1 MKKLSTVFFLILM
14 PMMSI
19 AQTGTIKARVIDAKT
34 DEPLYKATVVITET
48 KQGAYTQKGGYATIG
63 KVRPGSSYTL
73 TAKFAGYE
81 AEIKKEVVV
90 KKDDTTRLTFKLK
103 TALQKEIIV
112 EAKPMF
118 DKTETKQGVR
128 TNSDAISNTPTV
140 TNIDQLTTLTP
151 GVVPDGTNGGFS
163 VGGARGT
170 TNSTRMGGVE
180 ITDIVNGQTNL
191 IQNNVSKMSVT
202 EFSVTTSGADASRGN
217 AIGGYIVSRGYP
229 DLSGNNHARIYE
241 NSFHSAQF
249 DPLST
254 FSIDVD
260 NASYSLV
267 RNYIEQYRQQPPQDA
282 VRIEEMI
289 NYFSYDYPQPKNEHP
304 FSVTTEITD
313 CFWNPSHKLM
323 LIGLQGKTIP
333 LTEMP
338 PSNIVFLI
346 DVSGS
351 MRGANRLPLVKESL
365 KLLTQALRSEDRIAI
380 VVYAGSAGLVL
391 PSTSGNDKQAIL
403 NALDRLQAGGSTA
416 GGAGIQLAYKTALD
430 NFIKNGNNRVI
441 LCTDGDFNVGVSS
454 EGELAR
460 LIEEKRASGIYLTAL
475 GYGMGNYKDNRLE
488 QLADKG
494 NGNYAYIDNI
504 SEAKKWL
511 IAQMTGTLYTI
522 AKDVKLQLEFNPIKI
537 KGYRLIGYENRV
549 LAKED
554 FNNDKKD
561 AGELGAGHSVT
572 ALYELIPTGVA
583 YSGLDSVDE
592 LKYQTVKPTEA
603 ATSNQFLSVKLRYKQ
618 PQDTTS
624 KFFAQAVTDGNM
636 ISYSQSSG
644 NLRFASSVAMFGM
657 ILRGSEHKGS
667 ATLDDALT
675 TAKYSLGKDENGYRA
690 EFIKLIEGYKLLN
703 KAAVDKQ

>member
-1 MKKLSTVFFLILM
+1 
-14 PMMSI
+14 
-19 AQTGTIKARVIDAKT
+19 
-34 DEPLYKATVVITET
+34 
-48 KQGAYTQKGGYATIG
+48 
-63 KVRPGSSYTL
+63 
-73 TAKFAGYE
+73 
-81 AEIKKEVVV
+81 
-90 KKDDTTRLTFKLK
+90 
-103 TALQKEIIV
+103 
-112 EAKPMF
+112 
-118 DKTETKQGVR
+118 
-128 TNSDAISNTPTV
+128 
-140 TNIDQLTTLTP
+140 
-151 GVVPDGTNGGFS
+151 
-163 VGGARGT
+163 
-170 TNSTRMGGVE
+170 
-180 ITDIVNGQTNL
+180 
-191 IQNNVSKMSVT
+191 
-202 EFSVTTSGADASRGN
+202 
-217 AIGGYIVSRGYP
+217 
-229 DLSGNNHARIYE
+229 
-241 NSFHSAQF
+241 
-249 DPLST
+249 
-254 FSIDVD
+254 
-260 NASYSLV
+260 
-267 RNYIEQYRQQPPQDA
+267 
-282 VRIEEMI
+282 MI

-549 LAKED
+549 LEKED
-554 FNNDKKD
+554 FNNKKKD
-561 AGELGAGHSVT
+561 E
-572 ALYELIPTGVA
+572 
-583 YSGLDSVDE
+583 
-592 LKYQTVKPTEA
+592 
-603 ATSNQFLSVKLRYKQ
+603 
-618 PQDTTS
+618 
-624 KFFAQAVTDGNM
+624 GN
-636 ISYSQSSG
+636 
-644 NLRFASSVAMFGM
+644 
-657 ILRGSEHKGS
+657 
-667 ATLDDALT
+667 
-675 TAKYSLGKDENGYRA
+675 
-690 EFIKLIEGYKLLN
+690 
-703 KAAVDKQ
+703 